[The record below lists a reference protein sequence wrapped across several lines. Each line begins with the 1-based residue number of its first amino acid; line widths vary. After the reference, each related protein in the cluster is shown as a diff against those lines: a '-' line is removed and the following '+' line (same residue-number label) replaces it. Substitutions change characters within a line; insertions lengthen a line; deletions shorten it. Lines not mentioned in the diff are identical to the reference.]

1 MSVRCLNDIVT
12 LLNCRAALSGP
23 LFWLFDTMNVK
34 TCSRH
39 APRRR
44 ALGFTIVEL
53 LVVLAIGATLAAIAT
68 PSFTSTLA
76 KYRVGAESSALL
88 DTLLLAHSNVPVT
101 VCASSDG
108 RSCTNTAWEAGYILF
123 RDPTGIATVDAGE
136 EVLNY
141 TPAAKPGITITA
153 TLQQAGTPFVR
164 PYLHF
169 GTDGKMDLTTAIL
182 FTTCK
187 PGTQGVLTAIRTN
200 GSVSTN
206 LMPGV
211 CP

>member
-1 MSVRCLNDIVT
+1 
-12 LLNCRAALSGP
+12 
-23 LFWLFDTMNVK
+23 MNVK
-34 TCSRH
+34 TCSRRPIRGG
-39 APRRR
+39 AS
-44 ALGFTIVEL
+44 GFTVVEL
-53 LVVLAIGATLAAIAT
+53 LVVLAIGATLAAIAA

-88 DTLLLAHSNVPVT
+88 DSLLLVRNSVPVT
-101 VCASSDG
+101 ICASTDG
-108 RSCTNTAWEAGYILF
+108 RSCTNTAWEAGYIVF

-187 PGTQGVLTAIRTN
+187 PGTQGVLTVIRTN
-200 GSVSTN
+200 GSTSSN